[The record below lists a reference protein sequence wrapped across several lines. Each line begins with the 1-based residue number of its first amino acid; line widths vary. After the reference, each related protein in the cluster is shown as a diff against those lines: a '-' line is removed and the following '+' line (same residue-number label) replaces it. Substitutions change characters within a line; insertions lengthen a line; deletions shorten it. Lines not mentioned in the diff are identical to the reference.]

1 MAEEDE
7 RSASPQ
13 PTADE
18 RSAQLAYEQA
28 IKYGEDLRRVYLT
41 EKARRQELELANQL
55 LAAVFASTPD
65 GLVVLDETLTVRQAN
80 PVFCRLIEARPEAII
95 GQPLASVF
103 PAQELHAALA
113 ALREG
118 QDEQA
123 QVELTLEQPVQR
135 SLFIRIARLEAGQQR
150 GWVLSLHDQTERK
163 RLEYQKAEF
172 INIAAHELRTPLT
185 FIMGLAEL
193 LAEQLE
199 DNPDRELTE
208 CVQGIIRGSQRLS
221 AVVDQLLAFT
231 QATEGT
237 LQPFTAR
244 EVNLSALLQEI
255 AQQVEERRAAQQVIL
270 HIEVLPPQI
279 TMHINP
285 ILLRTTL
292 YQLILNG
299 ITFNKPGGRVD
310 VHAQAQGDEVL
321 IRIADTGVGI
331 PQADLD
337 QIFQPFYQVE
347 EHTRR
352 RTGGLGL
359 GLSIVQNAV
368 AGLGGTIAVES
379 TLGEGSTFS
388 LRLPLRQSG
397 DL

>member
-7 RSASPQ
+7 HTS
-13 PTADE
+13 DK

-28 IKYGEDLRRVYLT
+28 IRYGEDLRRVYLA

-65 GLVVLDETLTVRQAN
+65 GLVVLDETLAIQQAN
-80 PVFCRLIEARPEAII
+80 PVFCRLIEARPEAIV
-95 GQPLASVF
+95 GQPLGNVL
-103 PAQELHAALA
+103 PVQELQAALE
-113 ALREG
+113 ALREDR
-118 QDEQA
+118 DEA
-123 QVELTLEQPVQR
+123 TQVELTLERPVQR
-135 SLFIRIARLEAGQQR
+135 SLLIRIARLEAGQQR

-199 DNPDRELTE
+199 SNPDEELAE
-208 CVQGIIRGSQRLS
+208 CVQGIVRGSQRLS

-244 EVNLSALLQEI
+244 EVNLSALLGEI
-255 AQQVEERRAAQQVIL
+255 AQQVEERRAAQQVTL
-270 HIEVLPPQI
+270 HMETSPPQI
-279 TMHINP
+279 WMHANP
-285 ILLRTTL
+285 ILLRAAL

-299 ITFNKPGGRVD
+299 ITFNKCGGRVD
-310 VHAQAQGDEVL
+310 VHAQVQDDEVL
-321 IRIADTGVGI
+321 IRIADTGIGI

-368 AGLGGTIAVES
+368 TGLGGTIAVES
-379 TLGEGSTFS
+379 TLGEGTTFS
-388 LRLPLRQSG
+388 LTLPLHQSSG
-397 DL
+397 L